1 MEYLL
6 MISVGIIIGMLI
18 IIAIN
23 TKKTKDEEKQFFEEY
38 KELID
43 KYFTEDNSKKT
54 NSNKT

>member
-6 MISVGIIIGMLI
+6 MISIGIIIGMLV

-23 TKKTKDEEKQFFEEY
+23 TKKAKDEEKRFFEEY

-43 KYFTEDNSKKT
+43 RCFTEDNSKK
-54 NSNKT
+54 NEFK